1 MNSAPL
7 VWQSCVR
14 GVKQKE
20 FFSSWEKRVYFQDVD
35 KTVEGGIKDILIKM
49 SFLKIGRYT
58 LKK

>member
-14 GVKQKE
+14 GMKQKE
-20 FFSSWEKRVYFQDVD
+20 FSSWEMRMYFQAVD
-35 KTVEGGIKDILIKM
+35 KTVEGGIKDILIKI